1 MLTNKSSYF
10 LQLTKRFKKA
20 ATANSVILGILLAI
34 VGGFLD
40 AYTYISRNGVFANA
54 QSGNIVLLGVKAAQ
68 GQWISEAF
76 LHIPPIVA
84 FILGVAVT
92 ETFKQPRFISVLPDT
107 SRIVLLLEIVVLII
121 VGFLPSSVSNM
132 LVTVTISFVA
142 ALQVSSFRTLIKWS
156 YNTTMTTGNLRTASQ
171 AAYYAIFK
179 RDENAAYQCLRFT
192 AIILSF
198 LSGALLGSI
207 STFTLGTKAVWLAS
221 AILFLAF
228 VILNSESQKS
238 L

>member
-1 MLTNKSSYF
+1 MDRSFSSY
-10 LQLTKRFKKA
+10 
-20 ATANSVILGILLAI
+20 S
-34 VGGFLD
+34 
-40 AYTYISRNGVFANA
+40 
-54 QSGNIVLLGVKAAQ
+54 
-68 GQWISEAF
+68 
-76 LHIPPIVA
+76 PIVA

-92 ETFKQPRFISVLPDT
+92 ETFKQPRFVSVLPDT

-121 VGFLPSSVSNM
+121 VGFLPSSVPNM

-192 AIILSF
+192 AIILFFERRIVRFYFYFHPRDKS
-198 LSGALLGSI
+198 S
-207 STFTLGTKAVWLAS
+207 LAS
-221 AILFLAF
+221 FCYSFSRFCHFKFRISKKPL
-228 VILNSESQKS
+228 KS
-238 L
+238 LISKAFFIKLIF

>member
-68 GQWISEAF
+68 GQWTEAF

-92 ETFKQPRFISVLPDT
+92 ETFKQPRFVSVLPDT

-121 VGFLPSSVSNM
+121 VGFLPSSVPNM

-207 STFTLGTKAVWLAS
+207 STFTLGAKAVWLAS

-228 VILNSESQKS
+228 VILNSESQKN

>member
-10 LQLTKRFKKA
+10 LQLTKRFKKG

-68 GQWISEAF
+68 GQWTEAF

-92 ETFKQPRFISVLPDT
+92 ETFKQPRFVSVLPDT
-107 SRIVLLLEIVVLII
+107 SRIILLLEIVVLII
-121 VGFLPSSVSNM
+121 VGFLPSSVPNM
-132 LVTVTISFVA
+132 LVTVTISFV
-142 ALQVSSFRTLIKWS
+142 VSSS
-156 YNTTMTTGNLRTASQ
+156 
-171 AAYYAIFK
+171 
-179 RDENAAYQCLRFT
+179 
-192 AIILSF
+192 SF
-198 LSGALLGSI
+198 FI
-207 STFTLGTKAVWLAS
+207 
-221 AILFLAF
+221 
-228 VILNSESQKS
+228 
-238 L
+238 